1 MKMESLELLLLLDLE
16 TLVVNI
22 EVMEQLL
29 ELVLRQEV
37 KMVNMDLEKH
47 HKELLV
53 MDLL

>member
-1 MKMESLELLLLLDLE
+1 MRMESLELLLLLDLK
-16 TLVVNI
+16 TPVGNI

-29 ELVLRQEV
+29 ELELHQEV
-37 KMVNMDLEKH
+37 NKVNMDLEKH